1 MALTYL
7 EPIYSPCRYVSVV
20 NMEYKNEDHLTNVH
34 HDSAR
39 KCSGWIPVRITLYIL
54 CLSGIIITYMM
65 NLTIN
70 LLIPSFVKQHPS
82 ELTKIHITE
91 RLCYLPKNYSHSV
104 AANDETFNWSL
115 DVQRYVV
122 TSYYASYIILQ
133 LVGGI
138 VVQYFGSKA
147 AFGYGIFISALSNL
161 FVPLAH
167 NVHYICAV
175 TLQTFQG
182 AAHGLIWPCVFRS
195 VNQWVPV
202 QERSRFLTCIHGIF
216 LGTALSHAV
225 LRPLI
230 VKIGW
235 IYAYYVTG
243 SIGLL
248 WVLFWYLWAYDTP
261 EIHPRIT
268 SNELQ
273 HIQKNRGK
281 ILQHKKSIPWKCI
294 FSSMPV
300 WAIVVACFGRM
311 WLIST
316 AVLYWNKYLEAVRI
330 SWLVLQAI
338 AGMLQQSRRT
348 ASRILGLTALAAK
361 TDRTGLIGAECTCIY
376 NSLRTV
382 SLTKALASHSNRMV
396 EFQVTSRRGA
406 GKYLLRKARTA
417 TGKSSEERGSSIR
430 SVKSAFTIYW
440 LPLYLLKF
448 PLYNLPLAQVI
459 IDTINKANMYW
470 NIGCSNST
478 IQAIILAVTTKGC
491 PEFMNRLQS
500 GFRLINHDSN
510 G

>member
-1 MALTYL
+1 
-7 EPIYSPCRYVSVV
+7 
-20 NMEYKNEDHLTNVH
+20 MEYKNEDHLTNVH

-316 AVLYWNKYLEAVRI
+316 AVLYWNKYLEASGLVIGLAQCSIFMITLMFSFVSDKIAQHKVLRVSYNRKLFTAMSQIIPGLLTMVLSHLNCNIPVIMGVWCLIHVFASAGI
-330 SWLVLQAI
+330 SGAVVNIVDVSPNFAAPVSALVNTVMMSSSLFAV
-338 AGMLQQSRRT
+338 AVTNLFLKSGST
-348 ASRILGLTALAAK
+348 ASSWHGIFYISGSISILTYLFYNTFSSGHVQKWDCSNNVKKSRLETALE
-361 TDRTGLIGAECTCIY
+361 DEL
-376 NSLRTV
+376 V
-382 SLTKALASHSNRMV
+382 
-396 EFQVTSRRGA
+396 
-406 GKYLLRKARTA
+406 
-417 TGKSSEERGSSIR
+417 
-430 SVKSAFTIYW
+430 
-440 LPLYLLKF
+440 
-448 PLYNLPLAQVI
+448 NLS
-459 IDTINKANMYW
+459 K
-470 NIGCSNST
+470 
-478 IQAIILAVTTKGC
+478 TKGVDC
-491 PEFMNRLQS
+491 IEVLHEFKM
-500 GFRLINHDSN
+500 FH
-510 G
+510 